1 MTNTRGKL
9 KVTGFIFLGFK
20 ITVDGVCSH
29 KIKRFLLLGRKA
41 MTNPDSVLKSRDITL
56 PKKVH
61 MVKRMVFAVVVY
73 GYESWT
79 IEKAE
84 CQRSHSFEL
93 WCWRKLA
100 RRSNQSILKEI
111 SPEYSLEGLMLK
123 LKLQYFGHL
132 MPRADSL
139 GKDPDSG
146 KDWEEEEKGTTED
159 EMDGITDSV
168 NMILSKLWE
177 ILKDWEACHAAVH
190 GVTKS
195 QISLSDWTTTTE
207 LLTHFCPPHF
217 EGDGNMALQGF
228 AQTQHDIQTSYS
240 LFSSSVY
247 RSFYHSKYPD
257 LWFFEWLALSRPN
270 TLHLHGSV
278 YFFLQDSLAYG
289 NLFHLVTFF
298 LIPPVGTKSALFT
311 FPWMVYYHL
320 DHVLILSVSFTVLR
334 MVLSKEWCL
343 IHAESMSE
351 SIFH

>member
-1 MTNTRGKL
+1 MTSTRGKL
-9 KVTGFIFLGFK
+9 EVTGFIFLGFK
-20 ITVDGVCSH
+20 ITVDSDCSH

-41 MTNPDSVLKSRDITL
+41 MTNLDSVLKSRDITL

-61 MVKRMVFAVVVY
+61 IVKGMVFAVVVY

-111 SPEYSLEGLMLK
+111 SPEYSLERLMLK
-123 LKLQYFGHL
+123 LKLQYFRHL
-132 MPRADSL
+132 MRRADSL

-159 EMDGITDSV
+159 EMDGITGSM

-195 QISLSDWTTTTE
+195 QIWLSNWKTTTTK
-207 LLTHFCPPHF
+207 LLTHFYPPHF
-217 EGDGNMALQGF
+217 KGDGSMVLQGF
-228 AQTQHDIQTSYS
+228 AQTQHDIQKQLQSPFQFS
-240 LFSSSVY
+240 L
-247 RSFYHSKYPD
+247 P
-257 LWFFEWLALSRPN
+257 
-270 TLHLHGSV
+270 
-278 YFFLQDSLAYG
+278 FFLSLQVPWFMILWMIGSLQQTKYFALAWFCLFLPPGLTCLWISLPLG
-289 NLFHLVTFF
+289 NLFPHT
-298 LIPPVGTKSALFT
+298 PS
-311 FPWMVYYHL
+311 WN
-320 DHVLILSVSFTVLR
+320 
-334 MVLSKEWCL
+334 
-343 IHAESMSE
+343 
-351 SIFH
+351 